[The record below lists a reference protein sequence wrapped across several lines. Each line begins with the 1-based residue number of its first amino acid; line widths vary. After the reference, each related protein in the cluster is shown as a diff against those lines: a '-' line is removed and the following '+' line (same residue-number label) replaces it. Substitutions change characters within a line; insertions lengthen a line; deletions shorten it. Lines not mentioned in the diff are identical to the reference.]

1 MLELPELTTNIQNKS
16 RNLQMAARQL
26 FFFWSKY
33 LQFATRL
40 QITFATYAH
49 FRSLMASL
57 HTCTSYPL
65 QAFSS
70 SISFPPVHIQKSR
83 RKCVLDTQWPI
94 SLMVSEAFRKLNPC
108 LALSWHVCAELCNS
122 TEFTLDLVGIQ
133 IPLSCCHAAQCGC
146 TRRHW
151 TWRTKRAVCA
161 HCITP
166 SSQRMTSM
174 VQNGRAV
181 QSHH

>member
-1 MLELPELTTNIQNKS
+1 MHTSGVWWLPFTLAQVT
-16 RNLQMAARQL
+16 
-26 FFFWSKY
+26 
-33 LQFATRL
+33 
-40 QITFATYAH
+40 H
-49 FRSLMASL
+49 FRHFPPRFPS
-57 HTCTSYPL
+57 
-65 QAFSS
+65 
-70 SISFPPVHIQKSR
+70 PPVHIQKSQ

-122 TEFTLDLVGIQ
+122 TEFTLDLVGTQ
-133 IPLSCCHAAQCGC
+133 IPLSCCHAAQRGC

-151 TWRTKRAVCA
+151 TWRTKRAECA

-181 QSHH
+181 QSRHWAAGRIVWMLFSMDSI